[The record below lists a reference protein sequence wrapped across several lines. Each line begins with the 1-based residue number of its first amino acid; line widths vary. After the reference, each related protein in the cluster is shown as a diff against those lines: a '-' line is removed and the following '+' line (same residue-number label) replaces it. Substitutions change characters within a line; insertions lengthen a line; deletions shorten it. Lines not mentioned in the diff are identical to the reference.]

1 MKISKKLA
9 VTSLVAVLLASSGV
23 YAASKKINIEVA
35 YDNIKIVV
43 NGKDVIFGKDLSGN
57 KVEPFIYQGITYLP
71 VRAVGEALGQEVKW
85 DGITKTVYV
94 GQNGQVKKDM
104 AEKNMA
110 DLVEPFSSNR
120 FKVYKSD
127 GKTISLGG
135 VEYKTGF
142 NIDTYYE
149 RENCF
154 ANFNLENKYTSIS
167 GKLGADEDGAIINV
181 KFIGDGNVIQEF
193 EIIGGQLPIDVNLNV
208 KGVNHFRIEARADKS
223 MVSDTNFAD
232 VKIK

>member
-142 NIDTYYE
+142 NIDT
-149 RENCF
+149 
-154 ANFNLENKYTSIS
+154 
-167 GKLGADEDGAIINV
+167 
-181 KFIGDGNVIQEF
+181 
-193 EIIGGQLPIDVNLNV
+193 
-208 KGVNHFRIEARADKS
+208 
-223 MVSDTNFAD
+223 
-232 VKIK
+232 